1 MLHILL
7 VDPHAVFRTALA
19 VVLARHLDLPVI
31 TQAGTVAE
39 GQQHLLGMDLAV
51 VDTELLDEGADLV
64 RALRGGSSQPRVV
77 ALAPASMHE
86 ATWAALEGVADAVV
100 SKAARLDELLDTL
113 APGHGGGQ

>member
-1 MLHILL
+1 
-7 VDPHAVFRTALA
+7 
-19 VVLARHLDLPVI
+19 
-31 TQAGTVAE
+31 
-39 GQQHLLGMDLAV
+39 MDLAV

-86 ATWAALEGVADAVV
+86 STWAALEDVADAVI
-100 SKAARLDELLDTL
+100 SKAATLEELLDTL